1 MEVTCVTENR
11 SIRSQL
17 HKKDKKTCAAQSQGD
32 YLKRSNVQSGAA
44 GSSHSR
50 DEPAAPSLSSADC
63 RTRLRHRDL
72 FGEVHV
78 LDGVEELG
86 AFAHGALE
94 RLAAG
99 DEAHAAAALVDDGG
113 ADGVGQ
119 VARALRLA
127 ARVDEAAAAHEAV
140 GDLVAD
146 EVDGVIARQVGVNLR
161 VGLAVGALDVERVVA
176 AVALGQLLLDD
187 VGLDGDAEVI
197 SLTREVCGRVHV
209 ALLRLELRVAEVA
222 PQYRRHAE
230 FV

>member
-44 GSSHSR
+44 GSSHS
-50 DEPAAPSLSSADC
+50 
-63 RTRLRHRDL
+63 
-72 FGEVHV
+72 
-78 LDGVEELG
+78 
-86 AFAHGALE
+86 
-94 RLAAG
+94 G

-140 GDLVAD
+140 GHLVAD
-146 EVDGVIARQVGVNLR
+146 EVDGVVARQVCVNLR
-161 VGLAVGALDVERVVA
+161 VGLAVGAFDVERVVA

-187 VGLDGDAEVI
+187 VGLDGDAEVVGLP
-197 SLTREVCGRVHV
+197 SQVRGRVHV
-209 ALLRLELRVAEVA
+209 AFLRLELRVAEVA
-222 PQYRRHAE
+222 PENR
-230 FV
+230 